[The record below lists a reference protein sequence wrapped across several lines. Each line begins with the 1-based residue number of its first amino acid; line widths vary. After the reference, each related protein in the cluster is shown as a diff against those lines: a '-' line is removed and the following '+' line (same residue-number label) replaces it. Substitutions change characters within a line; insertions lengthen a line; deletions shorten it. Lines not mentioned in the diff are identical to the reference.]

1 MSVFVGSAVPVSNH
15 ENVITSH
22 SYALTT
28 ALGSSV
34 AVAKMKNE
42 YHPPSGM
49 HNIQEEPVSDDEH
62 VSTSSPFFFF
72 YRFFEFGPFLVFD
85 KLLR

>member
-62 VSTSSPFFFF
+62 VSTSSAFFSFTVSLNLG
-72 YRFFEFGPFLVFD
+72 RFLFSINC
-85 KLLR
+85 